1 MTKCTLSA
9 SCSAQIVLFLASIR
23 SFSRLSGFALS
34 LFSDTTTAFYVQLI
48 LSTLVLQS
56 KNTHKYIDGT
66 GLFCYKYEYT
76 YEVTRNEA
84 DYILAYSLYKQN
96 LLTCFQIIF
105 INVHMA
111 SYIYLVYRNYFK
123 RLRNRANGEESI
135 MTPLN

>member
-66 GLFCYKYEYT
+66 GPF
-76 YEVTRNEA
+76 VTNMNTH
-84 DYILAYSLYKQN
+84 IK
-96 LLTCFQIIF
+96 CKIIF